1 MAKILL
7 VDDSESVRSA
17 LNTLLQYAGHEVTE
31 AADGREALGAM
42 AQDQFDLVVTDIFM
56 PTMDGIE
63 LIKQL
68 RAAHPELKILALS
81 GGGARQPAKYAV
93 GLAAS
98 LGADAA
104 LQKPVE
110 NAGFLAEIEALLH
123 PGS

>member
-17 LNTLLQYAGHEVTE
+17 LSTLLQHAGHEVTE
-31 AADGREALGAM
+31 AADGKQALGALE
-42 AQDQFDLVVTDIFM
+42 QDQFDLVVTDIFM

-68 RAAHPELKILALS
+68 RGAHPELKILALS
-81 GGGARQPAKYAV
+81 GGGARQPAKYAM
-93 GLAAS
+93 GLASS

-104 LQKPVE
+104 LQKPVD
-110 NAGFLAEIEALLH
+110 NAGFLAEIEALTR
-123 PGS
+123 PKS